1 MFSHKRP
8 VAWMVSV
15 FLGCVFLLN
24 ACGSSSTT
32 TTGSGGSSSN
42 TPATSSKV
50 VNVVAAENFYGNVT
64 MQLGGGHVNVTS
76 ILSDPNV
83 DPHEY
88 TSNVQTAEKVSKADL
103 VIESGLGYDD
113 WMDKLLSGSPNSNR
127 ILLTGGKLADHPLP
141 DNPHVWYGVN
151 NMPAI
156 AQGITDA
163 LKKLDS
169 ADASTFDS
177 NLATFKQS
185 LMPLQQKIDA
195 INSKYKGTPVA
206 LTETIYL
213 YQTMPEGL
221 NVLTPFEFMKANA
234 EGTDPP
240 ADTVTSINNSINKKE
255 AKILIYNLQTVTPI
269 TTNVENEAKMLNIPV
284 VPVTETMPPSKTY
297 QTWMGDQLDALATAL
312 QQGTGK

>member
-1 MFSHKRP
+1 MFLHKRTFI
-8 VAWMVSV
+8 WMVSV
-15 FLGCVFLLN
+15 LVGCVFLLN

-32 TTGSGGSSSN
+32 TTGGGSSSS
-42 TPATSSKV
+42 TPAASSKV

-64 MQLGGGHVNVTS
+64 MQLGGSHVNVTS

-88 TSNVQTAEKVSKADL
+88 TSNVQTALKVSTADL

-127 ILLTGGKLADHPLP
+127 ILLTGGKLAAHPLP
-141 DNPHVWYGVN
+141 DNPHVWYGIN
-151 NMPAI
+151 NMPSI
-156 AQGITDA
+156 AQGITNA

-169 ADASTFDS
+169 ADAATFDS
-177 NLATFKQS
+177 NLATFDQS
-185 LMPLQQKIDA
+185 LTPLQQKVDA
-195 INSKYKGTPVA
+195 INAKYKGTPVA

-221 NVLTPFEFMKANA
+221 DVLTPFEFMKANA

-240 ADTVTSINNSINKKE
+240 ADTVTSINNSINNKQ
-255 AKILIYNLQTVTPI
+255 AKVLIYNVQTITPI
-269 TTNVENEAKMLNIPV
+269 TTNVQNEAKKLNIPI
-284 VPVTETMPPSKTY
+284 VPVSETMPPSKTY
-297 QTWMGDQLDALATAL
+297 QTWMGDQLDVLAAALH
-312 QQGTGK
+312 QGTGK

>member
-1 MFSHKRP
+1 MFLHKRTF
-8 VAWMVSV
+8 VWMVSV
-15 FLGCVFLLN
+15 LMGCVFLLN

-32 TTGSGGSSSN
+32 TTGGGSSSS

-64 MQLGGGHVNVTS
+64 MQLGGSHVNVTS

-88 TSNVQTAEKVSKADL
+88 TSNVQTALKVSTADL

-127 ILLTGGKLADHPLP
+127 ILLTGGKLAAHPLP
-141 DNPHVWYGVN
+141 DNPHVWYGIN
-151 NMPAI
+151 NMPSI
-156 AQGITDA
+156 AQGITNA

-169 ADASTFDS
+169 ADAATFDS
-177 NLATFKQS
+177 NLATFDQS
-185 LMPLQQKIDA
+185 LTPLQQKVDA
-195 INSKYKGTPVA
+195 INAKYKGTPVA

-221 NVLTPFEFMKANA
+221 DVLTPFEFMKANA

-240 ADTVTSINNSINKKE
+240 ADTVTSINNSINNKQ
-255 AKILIYNLQTVTPI
+255 AKVLIYNVQTITPI
-269 TTNVENEAKMLNIPV
+269 TTNVQNEAKKLNIPI
-284 VPVTETMPPSKTY
+284 VPVSETMPPSKTY
-297 QTWMGDQLDALATAL
+297 QTWMGDQLDVLAAALH
-312 QQGTGK
+312 QGTGK

>member
-1 MFSHKRP
+1 MFSHKQTF
-8 VAWMVSV
+8 AWMISI
-15 FLGCVFLLN
+15 LIGSVFLLN

-32 TTGSGGSSSN
+32 TTGSGSSSS
-42 TPATSSKV
+42 TSTTSSKV

-64 MQLGGGHVNVTS
+64 MQLGGSHVNVTS

-103 VIESGLGYDD
+103 VIENGLGYDD
-113 WMDKLLSGSPNSNR
+113 WMDKLLSGSPNPNR

-141 DNPHVWYGVN
+141 DNPHVWYGIN

-156 AQGITDA
+156 AQGITNA

-185 LMPLQQKIDA
+185 LTPLQQKIDT
-195 INSKYKGTPVA
+195 INAKYKETPVA

-240 ADTVTSINNSINKKE
+240 ADTVTSINNSINKKN

-269 TTNVENEAKMLNIPV
+269 TTNVENEAKKLNIPV

-297 QTWMGDQLDALATAL
+297 QTWMGDQLVALAAAL

>member
-1 MFSHKRP
+1 MFLRKRT
-8 VAWMVSV
+8 VAWILSALV
-15 FLGCVFLLN
+15 GCVFLLN
-24 ACGSSSTT
+24 ACGSFSIKTT
-32 TTGSGGSSSN
+32 SDSSS
-42 TPATSSKV
+42 ATSSRV
-50 VNVVAAENFYGNVT
+50 INVVAAENFYGNVV
-64 MQLGGGHVNVTS
+64 MQLGGSHVHVTS

-88 TSNVQTAEKVSKADL
+88 TSNVQTALKVSTANL
-103 VIESGLGYDD
+103 VIENGLGYDD
-113 WMDKLLSGSPNSNR
+113 WMDKLLSGSPNASR
-127 ILLTGGKLADHPLP
+127 IVLTGGKLADHPLP
-141 DNPHVWYGVN
+141 DNPHVWYGIN

-156 AQGITDA
+156 AQGITNA

-185 LMPLQQKIDA
+185 LTPLQQKIDA
-195 INSKYKGTPVA
+195 INTKYKGTPVA

-240 ADTVTSINNSINKKE
+240 VDTVTSINNSINNKQ
-255 AKILIYNLQTVTPI
+255 AKILIYNVQTVTPI
-269 TTNVENEAKMLNIPV
+269 TTNAQNEAKKLNIPI
-284 VPVTETMPPSKTY
+284 VPVSETMPPNKTY
-297 QTWMGDQLDALATAL
+297 QTWMSDQLDVLAAAL

>member
-1 MFSHKRP
+1 MFSHKGV
-8 VAWMVSV
+8 VAWIVSG
-15 FLGCVFLLN
+15 LLACLFLLN

-32 TTGSGGSSSN
+32 ATGSGSSSGG
-42 TPATSSKV
+42 PASSKV
-50 VNVVAAENFYGNVT
+50 INVVAAENFYGNVVQ
-64 MQLGGGHVNVTS
+64 QLGGSHVNVTS

-103 VIESGLGYDD
+103 VIENGLSYDG

-127 ILLTGGKLADHPLP
+127 VMLVGGKLADHPLP
-141 DNPHVWYGVN
+141 DNPHVWYGIN

-169 ADASTFDS
+169 ADTATFDS

-185 LMPLQQKIDA
+185 LTSLQQKIDA
-195 INSKYKGTPVA
+195 IHSKYNGTPVA

-213 YQTMPEGL
+213 YQTQPEGL

-240 ADTVTSINNSINKKE
+240 ANTVTSINNSINSKQ
-255 AKILIYNLQTVTPI
+255 AKILIYNVQTVTPI
-269 TTNVENEAKMLNIPV
+269 TTNVQNEAKKQNIPV
-284 VPVTETMPPSKTY
+284 VPVSETMPSGKTY
-297 QTWMGDQLDALATAL
+297 QTWMMDQLNTLETAL
-312 QQGTGK
+312 QQATGK

>member
-1 MFSHKRP
+1 MFSHKW
-8 VAWMVSV
+8 AFTWMVLV
-15 FLGCVFLLN
+15 LVGCVFLLN
-24 ACGSSSTT
+24 ACGGLRSTT
-32 TTGSGGSSSN
+32 TSGTSLV
-42 TPATSSKV
+42 SSKV
-50 VNVVAAENFYGNVT
+50 INVVAAENFYGNVA
-64 MQLGGGHVNVTS
+64 MQLGGSHVNVTS

-88 TSNVQTAEKVSKADL
+88 TSNVQTALKVSTADL
-103 VIESGLGYDD
+103 VIENGLGYDD

-127 ILLTGGKLADHPLP
+127 ILLTGGKLANHPLP
-141 DNPHVWYGVN
+141 DNPHVWYGIN

-169 ADASTFDS
+169 ADASTFES

-195 INSKYKGTPVA
+195 IHTKYKGTPIA

-240 ADTVTSINNSINKKE
+240 ANTVTSINNSINNRQ
-255 AKILIYNLQTVTPI
+255 AKILIYNVQTVTPI
-269 TTNVENEAKMLNIPV
+269 TTNVQNEAKKQNIPV
-284 VPVTETMPPSKTY
+284 VPVSETMPPDKTY
-297 QTWMGDQLDALATAL
+297 QTWMGDQLDVLAAAL
-312 QQGTGK
+312 QQGK

>member
-1 MFSHKRP
+1 MFLHKRTCT
-8 VAWMVSV
+8 WMVSV
-15 FLGCVFLLN
+15 LVGCVFLLN

-32 TTGSGGSSSN
+32 STGSGSSSSP
-42 TPATSSKV
+42 PAASSKV
-50 VNVVAAENFYGNVT
+50 INVVAAENFYGNVT
-64 MQLGGGHVNVTS
+64 MQLGGSHVNVTS

-88 TSNVQTAEKVSKADL
+88 TSNVQTALKVSKADL

-113 WMDKLLSGSPNSNR
+113 WMDKLLSGSPNPNR
-127 ILLTGGKLADHPLP
+127 ILLTGGKLAAHPLP
-141 DNPHVWYGVN
+141 DNPHVWYGIN
-151 NMPAI
+151 NMPSI

-169 ADASTFDS
+169 ADASTFDN
-177 NLATFKQS
+177 NLASFKQS
-185 LMPLQQKIDA
+185 LTPLQQKIDA
-195 INSKYKGTPVA
+195 INAKYKGTPVA

-240 ADTVTSINNSINKKE
+240 ADTVTSINNSINNKQ
-255 AKILIYNLQTVTPI
+255 AKILIYNVQTVTPI
-269 TTNVENEAKMLNIPV
+269 TTNLQNEAKKLNIPI
-284 VPVTETMPPSKTY
+284 VPVSETMPPSKTY

>member
-1 MFSHKRP
+1 MFSYKWTF
-8 VAWMVSV
+8 ALMVSV
-15 FLGCVFLLN
+15 LVGCIFLLN

-32 TTGSGGSSSN
+32 TTGSGSSSN
-42 TPATSSKV
+42 TPAASSKV

-64 MQLGGGHVNVTS
+64 MQLGGSHVNITS

-103 VIESGLGYDD
+103 VIENGLGYDD
-113 WMDKLLSGSPNSNR
+113 WMDKLLSGSPNPNR
-127 ILLTGGKLADHPLP
+127 ILLTGGNLADHPLP
-141 DNPHVWYGVN
+141 DNPHVWYSIH

-156 AQGITDA
+156 AQGITNA

-185 LMPLQQKIDA
+185 LTPLQQKIDA
-195 INSKYKGTPVA
+195 INAKYKGTPIA

-240 ADTVTSINNSINKKE
+240 ADTVTSINNSINKKN

-269 TTNVENEAKMLNIPV
+269 TTNVENEAKKLNIPI

-297 QTWMGDQLDALATAL
+297 QTWMGDQLVALATAL

>member
-1 MFSHKRP
+1 MFSHKG
-8 VAWMVSV
+8 AWIVPG
-15 FLGCVFLLN
+15 LLACLFLLS
-24 ACGSSSTT
+24 ACGGSSTPA
-32 TTGSGGSSSN
+32 TGSGSSAS
-42 TPATSSKV
+42 TPAESSKV
-50 VNVVAAENFYGNVT
+50 INVVAAENFYGNVVT
-64 MQLGGGHVNVTS
+64 QLGGKRVNVTS

-88 TSNVQTAEKVSKADL
+88 TSNVQTAQKVSKADL
-103 VIESGLGYDD
+103 VIENGLGYDD

-141 DNPHVWYGVN
+141 DNPHVWYGFN

-156 AQGITDA
+156 TQGITDA

-177 NLATFKQS
+177 NLAAFKQS
-185 LMPLQQKIDA
+185 LTPLQQKISD
-195 INSKYKGTPVA
+195 INTKYKGTPVA

-213 YQTMPEGL
+213 YQTMPAGL

-240 ADTVTSINNSINKKE
+240 ADTVTSINNSINMKQ

-269 TTNVENEAKMLNIPV
+269 TTNVQNEAKKQNIPI
-284 VPVTETMPPSKTY
+284 VPVSETMPPNKTY
-297 QTWMGDQLDALATAL
+297 QTWMMDQLNVLELAL

>member
-1 MFSHKRP
+1 MFSHKRTL
-8 VAWMVSV
+8 AWMVSV
-15 FLGCVFLLN
+15 LVGCVFLLN
-24 ACGSSSTT
+24 ACGSASAT
-32 TTGSGGSSSN
+32 TTGSGTSV
-42 TPATSSKV
+42 ASSKV

-64 MQLGGGHVNVTS
+64 MQLGGSHVNVTS

-83 DPHEY
+83 DPHAY
-88 TSNVQTAEKVSKADL
+88 TSNVQTAQKVSKADL
-103 VIESGLGYDD
+103 VIENGLGYDD

-127 ILLTGGKLADHPLP
+127 IVLTGGKLADHPLP
-141 DNPHVWYGVN
+141 DNPHVWYGID

-156 AQGITDA
+156 TQGITGA
-163 LKKLDS
+163 LKKLDRT
-169 ADASTFDS
+169 DAATFES

-185 LMPLQQKIDA
+185 LTPLQQKIDG
-195 INSKYKGTPVA
+195 INAKYKGTPIA

-240 ADTVTSINNSINKKE
+240 ADTVTSINNSINKKQ
-255 AKILIYNLQTVTPI
+255 AKILIYNVQTVTPI
-269 TTNVENEAKMLNIPV
+269 TTNVQNEAKKLNIPI
-284 VPVTETMPPSKTY
+284 VPVSETMPPGKTY
-297 QTWMGDQLDALATAL
+297 QTWMGSQLDALAIVL